1 VLFRDNIEVLK
12 ILSACQDSL
21 TRLELVKDA
30 KNECRSPEFYEI
42 NRTLVY
48 SIKLT
53 ETQPLEVFAVNSDAE
68 LFMKT

>member
-1 VLFRDNIEVLK
+1 MLFRDYIEVLK

-30 KNECRSPEFYEI
+30 KNEGRSPEFYDI
-42 NRTLVY
+42 NRTLVH